1 MMKSNKLMGAL
12 MGVALMSVC
21 GVASAQER
29 GGDAVAVVNAAK
41 ISFQKQCKMERVS
54 ATKTK
59 MVCRYTNYKF

>member
-1 MMKSNKLMGAL
+1 MKSNKLMSAL
-12 MGVALMSVC
+12 MGAALMSVC

-41 ISFQKQCKMERVS
+41 IIFQKQCQMERVS
-54 ATKTK
+54 VTKSK

>member
-12 MGVALMSVC
+12 MGVALMSLC
-21 GVASAQER
+21 GMASAQVH
-29 GGDAVAVVNAAK
+29 GGDAVTVANAAK